1 MVARSARQV
10 CKSAVCA
17 ARNGKYTKAVARSD
31 VRYGDAQQRT
41 AGRARGQGISAVSF
55 PNSVVL
61 TTEFDLLR
69 TKIPLLCCGKPH
81 TAASEGIAVCCA
93 KARRTHG
100 ATEAHGGSTT
110 AQKMRRPAGGCGI
123 SHLFQKAV
131 SCASGDSRT
140 FIAKP
145 CLYRRTAPFSQNRI
159 FPASRTF
166 PQSRT
171 FFANRAFSANHTFPR
186 AAPFREKESS
196 SLIAGMPFFLP
207 PSLTPGGGGDIINY
221 SSGANRL
228 FGGML

>member
-1 MVARSARQV
+1 MVARSVRQV

-31 VRYGDAQQRT
+31 VRYGDAQQRA

-55 PNSVVL
+55 LNYVVK
-61 TTEFDLLR
+61 TTEFDLQCA
-69 TKIPLLCCGKPH
+69 KIHLLCGKPH
-81 TAASEGIAVCCA
+81 TAAAKMWLCAVRRHDELTGQRRYTAARQLHKRCA
-93 KARRTHG
+93 VRG
-100 ATEAHGGSTT
+100 WF
-110 AQKMRRPAGGCGI
+110 CGI

-145 CLYRRTAPFSQNRI
+145 CLYRRTAPFPQNRI

-166 PQSRT
+166 PLSRT
-171 FFANRAFSANHTFPR
+171 FSANRAFSANHTFPR

>member
-81 TAASEGIAVCCA
+81 TAARQLHKRCAV
-93 KARRTHG
+93 RG
-100 ATEAHGGSTT
+100 WF
-110 AQKMRRPAGGCGI
+110 CGI

-145 CLYRRTAPFSQNRI
+145 CLYRRTAPFPQNRI

-196 SLIAGMPFFLP
+196 SLIRECPFFFLRP
-207 PSLTPGGGGDIINY
+207 
-221 SSGANRL
+221 
-228 FGGML
+228 

>member
-31 VRYGDAQQRT
+31 VRYGDAQQRA

-55 PNSVVL
+55 LNYVVK
-61 TTEFDLLR
+61 TTEFDLQCA
-69 TKIPLLCCGKPH
+69 KIHLLCGKPH
-81 TAASEGIAVCCA
+81 TAAAKVWLCAVRRHDELTGQRRHTAARQLHKRCA
-93 KARRTHG
+93 VRG
-100 ATEAHGGSTT
+100 WF
-110 AQKMRRPAGGCGI
+110 CGI

-131 SCASGDSRT
+131 SCASGDSRP

-145 CLYRRTAPFSQNRI
+145 CLYRRT
-159 FPASRTF
+159 
-166 PQSRT
+166 
-171 FFANRAFSANHTFPR
+171 
-186 AAPFREKESS
+186 APFREKESS

>member
-81 TAASEGIAVCCA
+81 TAAAKVLLCAARKHDELTVQLRHTAARQLHKRCAVLREA
-93 KARRTHG
+93 AAYRTFFKKRYHALPATVAPLLPSPAFTAELRPSRRTLSFPQ
-100 ATEAHGGSTT
+100 AARF
-110 AQKMRRPAGGCGI
+110 RR
-123 SHLFQKAV
+123 AV
-131 SCASGDSRT
+131 
-140 FIAKP
+140 
-145 CLYRRTAPFSQNRI
+145 PFSQTV
-159 FPASRTF
+159 PF
-166 PQSRT
+166 PQTIPFPEPRPSAKKNPPRSSR
-171 FFANRAFSANHTFPR
+171 
-186 AAPFREKESS
+186 EC
-196 SLIAGMPFFLP
+196 PFFFLRP
-207 PSLTPGGGGDIINY
+207 
-221 SSGANRL
+221 
-228 FGGML
+228 

>member
-1 MVARSARQV
+1 MVARSVRQV

-31 VRYGDAQQRT
+31 VRYGDAQQRA

-55 PNSVVL
+55 LNYVVK
-61 TTEFDLLR
+61 TTEFDLQCA
-69 TKIPLLCCGKPH
+69 KIPLH
-81 TAASEGIAVCCA
+81 AASRAV
-93 KARRTHG
+93 RG
-100 ATEAHGGSTT
+100 WF
-110 AQKMRRPAGGCGI
+110 CGI

-131 SCASGDSRT
+131 SCASGDSRP

-145 CLYRRTAPFSQNRI
+145 CLYRRTAPFPQNRI

-166 PQSRT
+166 PLSRT

>member
-1 MVARSARQV
+1 MS
-10 CKSAVCA
+10 CSGEDPKSRLHRVKPDCLA
-17 ARNGKYTKAVARSD
+17 AGVYFGGIDFELRCFNNGIRFAAYENTPTLLW
-31 VRYGDAQQRT
+31 QT
-41 AGRARGQGISAVSF
+41 AHGG
-55 PNSVVL
+55 
-61 TTEFDLLR
+61 
-69 TKIPLLCCGKPH
+69 
-81 TAASEGIAVCCA
+81 SEGIAVCCA

>member
-55 PNSVVL
+55 LNYVVK

-69 TKIPLLCCGKPH
+69 TKIPLLCGKPH
-81 TAASEGIAVCCA
+81 TAAAKVWLCAVRRHDELTGQRRHTAARQLHKRCA
-93 KARRTHG
+93 VRG
-100 ATEAHGGSTT
+100 WF
-110 AQKMRRPAGGCGI
+110 CGI

-131 SCASGDSRT
+131 SCASGDSRP

-145 CLYRRTAPFSQNRI
+145 CLYRRTALFPQNRI
-159 FPASRTF
+159 FPQAARFRRAVPFSQTVPF
-166 PQSRT
+166 PQT
-171 FFANRAFSANHTFPR
+171 HTFPR

>member
-1 MVARSARQV
+1 MRENTPTLRQ
-10 CKSAVCA
+10 
-17 ARNGKYTKAVARSD
+17 
-31 VRYGDAQQRT
+31 T
-41 AGRARGQGISAVSF
+41 AHGG
-55 PNSVVL
+55 
-61 TTEFDLLR
+61 
-69 TKIPLLCCGKPH
+69 
-81 TAASEGIAVCCA
+81 SEGVAVCCA

-110 AQKMRRPAGGCGI
+110 AQKMRRPRVVLRHI
-123 SHLFQKAV
+123 
-131 SCASGDSRT
+131 
-140 FIAKP
+140 
-145 CLYRRTAPFSQNRI
+145 APFSKSGIMRVRRQSPLYCQALPLPQNCAL
-159 FPASRTF
+159 PTEPYLSASRTF
-166 PQSRT
+166 PLSRT

>member
-81 TAASEGIAVCCA
+81 TAAAKVLLCAARKHDELTVQLRHTAARQLHKRCAV
-93 KARRTHG
+93 RG
-100 ATEAHGGSTT
+100 WF
-110 AQKMRRPAGGCGI
+110 CGI

-145 CLYRRTAPFSQNRI
+145 CLYRRTAPFPQNRI

-186 AAPFREKESS
+186 AAPFRKKESS
-196 SLIAGMPFFLP
+196 SLIRECPFFFLRP
-207 PSLTPGGGGDIINY
+207 
-221 SSGANRL
+221 
-228 FGGML
+228 

>member
-41 AGRARGQGISAVSF
+41 AGRARGQDISAVSF

-81 TAASEGIAVCCA
+81 TAAAKVLLCAARKHDELTVQLRHTAARQLHKRCAV
-93 KARRTHG
+93 RG
-100 ATEAHGGSTT
+100 WF
-110 AQKMRRPAGGCGI
+110 CGI

-145 CLYRRTAPFSQNRI
+145 CLYRRTAPFPQNRI

-196 SLIAGMPFFLP
+196 SLIRECPFFFLRP
-207 PSLTPGGGGDIINY
+207 
-221 SSGANRL
+221 
-228 FGGML
+228 

>member
-1 MVARSARQV
+1 M
-10 CKSAVCA
+10 
-17 ARNGKYTKAVARSD
+17 
-31 VRYGDAQQRT
+31 RYGDAQQRA

-55 PNSVVL
+55 LNYVVK
-61 TTEFDLLR
+61 TTEFDLQCA
-69 TKIPLLCCGKPH
+69 KIHLLCGKPH
-81 TAASEGIAVCCA
+81 TAAAKMWLCAVRRHDELTGQRRHTAARQLHKRCA
-93 KARRTHG
+93 VRG
-100 ATEAHGGSTT
+100 WF
-110 AQKMRRPAGGCGI
+110 CGI

-131 SCASGDSRT
+131 SCASGDSRP

-145 CLYRRTAPFSQNRI
+145 CLYRRTAPFPQNRI